1 MQSIINAIADNHM
14 VTSVAENEGKSTLAA
29 NLALALAE
37 EQNRVLLL
45 DCDFRQPAL
54 HLSLIH
60 ICRSA

>member
-1 MQSIINAIADNHM
+1 MLL

-29 NLALALAE
+29 NLALALSE

-54 HLSLIH
+54 YKILNFRKRPEKISD
-60 ICRSA
+60 R